1 VIGQSV
7 QLSSGVAG
15 LDDALGGLLV
25 GDNLV
30 WAHSAGAEPTV
41 DAFQDAFA
49 ASTISSGRTLIWVTG
64 AMPPGQV
71 QARYGGGSLAVVD
84 GRPDGPNA
92 HPDALAAAVID
103 AARRHPAAGIVID
116 ALGPMAASR
125 GAAAAA
131 AMFEQTCPYLFD
143 LGPVACW
150 RAPRGVLRRPAMERI
165 ACVTQC
171 VLSVLASRVRIDKAD
186 GRSRSVIGSV
196 LHVTIR
202 DDGSVQATVAP
213 SAAGVVAAALS
224 RLETT
229 RELTQAEV
237 AAHAGITPAAV
248 SQAELGTRSLSLD
261 TILQLC
267 ASLDITL
274 DEFFSAGPGP
284 GYTIGR
290 RDLTAPVDG
299 LVSLLDDVDLPTTVD
314 LVRLAPGER
323 SGPPQPN
330 DRGQL
335 VLVGSGLVKVRVG
348 DSTPVLRAGDALAA
362 PAGVFVDGWEN
373 LGTSPAGF
381 FWVCRSTPS

>member
-15 LDDALGGLLV
+15 LDEALGGLLV
-25 GDNLV
+25 GDNVV
-30 WAHSAGAEPTV
+30 WAHSAGADATV

-49 ASTISSGRTLIWVTG
+49 ASTISSGRPLIWVTG
-64 AMPPGQV
+64 ETPPGELRG
-71 QARYGGGSLAVVD
+71 RYGGALVVVDARPSGPLAAPAGLADAVVE
-84 GRPDGPNA
+84 
-92 HPDALAAAVID
+92 
-103 AARRHPAAGIVID
+103 AARQHRAAGIVVD
-116 ALGPMAASR
+116 ALGPIAASH
-125 GAAAAA
+125 GAGTAA
-131 AMFEQTCPYLFD
+131 AMFEATCPRLFD

-150 RAPRGVLRRPAMERI
+150 RAPRGLLRRPAMERI
-165 ACVTQC
+165 ARITQC
-171 VLSVLASRVRIDKAD
+171 VVSVLAGRVRIDKAD

-196 LHVTIR
+196 LHVTTGA
-202 DDGSVQATVAP
+202 DGRVLATVAP

-229 RELTQAEV
+229 LDLTQAEV

-267 ASLDITL
+267 ASLDLTL
-274 DEFFSAGPGP
+274 EAFFSVGPGP

-290 RDLTAPVDG
+290 RDLTASVDG
-299 LVSLLDDVDLPTTVD
+299 LVGLLDDAELPTTVD

-323 SGPPQPN
+323 SGPPSPN

-335 VLVGSGLVKVRVG
+335 VLVGSGLVKVTVG
-348 DSTPVLRAGDALAA
+348 DGTPVLRAGDALAA
-362 PAGVFVDGWEN
+362 PAGVSVEGWEN
-373 LGTSPAGF
+373 LGDGPAGF
-381 FWVCRSTPS
+381 FWVCRTTPP